1 MIDARLN
8 WQSAEVSNA
17 HVEKDRDEGDIGN
30 EGDEEHELR
39 VGELVHDGSFQL
51 NMDRSSTMATPSGDA
66 IAAMADGAKK
76 QVRKRDK
83 RATIAAP
90 IEAKNNVS
98 SDDSLSVLRNA
109 LIIFQTTIVD
119 AMNTIRA
126 TANMAIFSVAM

>member
-1 MIDARLN
+1 
-8 WQSAEVSNA
+8 
-17 HVEKDRDEGDIGN
+17 
-30 EGDEEHELR
+30 
-39 VGELVHDGSFQL
+39 
-51 NMDRSSTMATPSGDA
+51 MATPSGDA